1 MAGEPTYYS
10 SGAYASSGTG
20 AIVGP
25 TVLYWCYGFNPT
37 PTGIFVQLH
46 NTLAP
51 GVGRVPEV
59 SIKVDGGQSWSWC
72 PSIQGRRFSA
82 GCSWIASA
90 SGDVL
95 AISGIGIWL
104 QLEARSLQ

>member
-1 MAGEPTYYS
+1 MAGEPIYYS

-20 AIVGP
+20 AIGAGC
-25 TVLYWCYGFNPT
+25 VLYWCYGFNPT
-37 PTGIFVQLH
+37 ATGIFVQLH

-59 SIKVDGGQSWSWC
+59 SIKVDGGQSFSWA
-72 PSIQGRRFSA
+72 PSNVGRRFTA

-90 SGDVL
+90 TGDVL

-104 QLEARSLQ
+104 QLEARVIQ